1 MTMIKLLKINKIINY
16 CEANPKDNPIQ
27 QVIPMLFKYFAKI
40 LIYHR
45 LKDKSQAA
53 SALGVNPYFLSDY
66 ANAAKNY
73 SQGKL
78 INNIHVLRDYDMRS
92 KGYGAT
98 NNLSNG
104 DMYKELIFKMIY

>member
-1 MTMIKLLKINKIINY
+1 M
-16 CEANPKDNPIQ
+16 
-27 QVIPMLFKYFAKI
+27 VIPMLFKYFAKI

-53 SALGVNPYFLSDY
+53 SALGVNPYFLNDY
-66 ANAAKNY
+66 VGAAKNY

-78 INNIHVLRDYDMRS
+78 LENIHILRDYDMRS

-98 NNLSNG
+98 NNLSDG
-104 DMYKELIFKMIY
+104 DLYKELLFRLVAG